1 MIKQLVLALLVAG
14 CQQPSKDVVTERVEA
29 RRFPK
34 PPDRPDPVPEPPR
47 PGFIN
52 FDNFE
57 QTLSVDAENLPTQD
71 ALNAF
76 YLVGCE
82 RFNIDEE
89 MDQFALGVDRG
100 INQLSTE
107 RFIRRTVP
115 VGPCVFRIDQD
126 DYGISNEELALIASR
141 ALFPVVSNTTRGNTI
156 KFYLQK
162 EITWMFASD
171 FFCTAFEC
179 DVLTDHQGTTY
190 RDIIEQPELD
200 IDFFANEGVNLQQS
214 FDEQDGISTG
224 GTNDS
229 PIAFGSRIFIH
240 VEADNGWMHV
250 ANDSSLA
257 QPASI
262 NETPFFLEQALA
274 NSDPDYG
281 RILRTDKIFPFVAR
295 ETLYSLP
302 NGLQGVRLSDGIQ
315 GVSAAPANVVQDNRA
330 DIDGLEPVI
339 RLGHCFD
346 CHSKGSIGYTDELNQ
361 HINSRS
367 NFNEDEKLLADIF
380 FRDAVNQQAFRET
393 DEALGRALEQV
404 GLVNALRDP
413 LNRRIMT
420 PMRKPWSIE
429 EAAALFFM
437 TPDQYRACLS
447 GGNDIAQNLGAH
459 LNGAEVNLQVL
470 HDNFQQVIQECNLF
484 QNIEL

>member
-1 MIKQLVLALLVAG
+1 MIKLLILAVLIGA
-14 CQQPSKDVVTERVEA
+14 CQKPDKEVTVDRVEA
-29 RRFPK
+29 RQFPK
-34 PPDRPDPVPEPPR
+34 PPERPRPIPEPPR
-47 PGFIN
+47 PGFIT
-52 FDNFE
+52 FDSFE
-57 QTLSVDAENLPTQD
+57 QTLSEDAENLSSQD

-89 MDQFALGVDRG
+89 MEQFTQGVDKG

-107 RFIRRTVP
+107 RFLRRTTP

-126 DYGISNEELALIASR
+126 DYAISNEELELIASR

-162 EITWMFASD
+162 EITWLFASD

-190 RDIIEQPELD
+190 RALVAQPDLD
-200 IDFFANEGVNLQQS
+200 IDFFAQEGIDVQAA
-214 FDEQDGISTG
+214 FDAQEITTG

-229 PIAFGSRIFIH
+229 PIAFGSRLFWH
-240 VEADNGWMHV
+240 AEGDNGWIHV
-250 ANDSSLA
+250 ANDTSLA
-257 QPASI
+257 EPGSI
-262 NETPFFLEQALA
+262 NETPFFIEQALA
-274 NSDPDYG
+274 SSDSVYG
-281 RILRTDKIFPFVAR
+281 RLPLTDKIFPFVAR
-295 ETLYSLP
+295 ETFYSLP
-302 NGLQGVRLSDGIQ
+302 NGLQGVRLSDGVQ
-315 GVSAAPANVVQDNRA
+315 GLSAAPANVVQDNRA

-346 CHSKGSIGYTDELNQ
+346 CHSKGSIGYTDELNR

-367 NFNEDEKLLADIF
+367 NFNEDEKLIANIF
-380 FRDAVNQQAFRET
+380 FRDVLNQQSFRET
-393 DEALGRALEQV
+393 DEALARALDQV
-404 GLVNALRDP
+404 GIRNVLRDP
-413 LNRRIMT
+413 LNRRLMT
-420 PMRKPWSIE
+420 PMRKPWDVN
-429 EAAALFFM
+429 EASALFFM
-437 TPDQYRACLS
+437 TPDQYRDCLS

-459 LNGAEVNLQVL
+459 LTGDQATLQVL